1 MFRLTLRNISR
12 QKLRYALTTL
22 AVVLGVS
29 FLSTAFFLTDRI
41 RDTFDELA
49 VEITGGLDLEV
60 RTAIGDGDRINR
72 LPVPDELTEVITTE
86 IPGVAAVEPRI
97 RAFNVIPIY
106 LDDTGEPA
114 AVSSNGPEFGMNFCT
129 QDNDVAKIAQLR
141 EQREML
147 WAMSKATQAPRPDDQ
162 IIVMLGLFRVRP
174 IMGAPVGSMDVVAR
188 LAEYILLAVFR

>member
-1 MFRLTLRNISR
+1 VFRLTLRNISR

-72 LPVPDELTEVITTE
+72 LPCLT
-86 IPGVAAVEPRI
+86 
-97 RAFNVIPIY
+97 
-106 LDDTGEPA
+106 
-114 AVSSNGPEFGMNFCT
+114 S
-129 QDNDVAKIAQLR
+129 
-141 EQREML
+141 
-147 WAMSKATQAPRPDDQ
+147 
-162 IIVMLGLFRVRP
+162 
-174 IMGAPVGSMDVVAR
+174 
-188 LAEYILLAVFR
+188 